1 MKEETINLRKDNL
14 RKIKLQDTTQ
24 LEITHSNAIIIN
36 HYHKLI
42 SNYKLSF
49 SHAALA
55 LLRFCS
61 LVTENM

>member
-36 HYHKLI
+36 HYH
-42 SNYKLSF
+42 
-49 SHAALA
+49 HHHHHPG
-55 LLRFCS
+55 
-61 LVTENM
+61 